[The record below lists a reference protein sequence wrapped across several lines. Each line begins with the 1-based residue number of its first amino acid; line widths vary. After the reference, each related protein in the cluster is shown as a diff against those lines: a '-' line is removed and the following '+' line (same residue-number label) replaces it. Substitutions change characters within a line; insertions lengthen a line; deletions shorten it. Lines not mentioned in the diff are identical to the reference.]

1 MHRFVCINY
10 TRGFQNTQVIQTV
23 LSDLYE
29 MNLAVLKIYFAK
41 QKDET
46 IFDQNCKKFDDLKFK
61 EF

>member
-10 TRGFQNTQVIQTV
+10 TRSFRNTQVIQTV

-46 IFDQNCKKFDDLKFK
+46 IFD
-61 EF
+61 

>member
-10 TRGFQNTQVIQTV
+10 TRSFQNTQVIQTV
-23 LSDLYE
+23 LSDFYK

-46 IFDQNCKKFDDLKFK
+46 IFYRNCKKFHDLKFK
-61 EF
+61 EV

>member
-10 TRGFQNTQVIQTV
+10 ARSFQNTQVIQTV

-46 IFDQNCKKFDDLKFK
+46 IFDWNCKKFDDLKFK
-61 EF
+61 EI

>member
-10 TRGFQNTQVIQTV
+10 TRSFQNTQVIQTV

-29 MNLAVLKIYFAK
+29 MNLAVFKIYFAK

-46 IFDQNCKKFDDLKFK
+46 IFD
-61 EF
+61 

>member
-1 MHRFVCINY
+1 MHRFFCINY
-10 TRGFQNTQVIQTV
+10 TRSFQNTQVIQTV
-23 LSDLYE
+23 LSDFYK